1 MEGQSSNGNDIPGTS
16 YGDGTNGSHGQNK
29 APRHVPSTSKESPVV
44 ARRKITRPPRLES
57 VSESEVSSS
66 NVESPSSSSEFGIR
80 SYLHNFYEPERGM
93 RSKDDLFLGA
103 DHQSSMKN
111 NRHDSCST
119 QCWRR
124 RCSCAAHWWKAG
136 VFVGVNI
143 LILAVLALLIGYLVE
158 PKQEI
163 VDYRADVAVVDQDNA
178 AFNRKLDAAK
188 LAGLIMLC
196 VGGFIV
202 AVSLLVPSVLTSSSE
217 GTGHPGGV
225 NVDPDDHFP
234 PYMPLKT
241 TEDPMAEDGIPYTS
255 ELSNVQPERSGAE
268 SIVAGKGMVKVQA
281 S

>member
-1 MEGQSSNGNDIPGTS
+1 MEGNDESSKDSPGTS
-16 YGDGTNGSHGQNK
+16 RGDGSSGSHGPNK

-57 VSESEVSSS
+57 VSESEVSS
-66 NVESPSSSSEFGIR
+66 NVESPSSSSEWGVR

-103 DHQSSMKN
+103 DHQSSMKDS
-111 NRHDSCST
+111 RHDSCST

-124 RCSCAAHWWKAG
+124 RCACAAHWWKAG

-143 LILAVLALLIGYLVE
+143 LILAVLALLIGYLVK
-158 PKQEI
+158 PRQDI
-163 VDYRADVAVVDQDNA
+163 VDYRADVAVVDQEDA
-178 AFNRKLDAAK
+178 AFNRKLEAAK

-202 AVSLLVPSVLTSSSE
+202 AVSLLIPSVLTSASE
-217 GTGHPGGV
+217 SAGHPSGI
-225 NVDPDDHFP
+225 NIDPDDNFP
-234 PYMPLKT
+234 PYLPLKT
-241 TEDPMAEDGIPYTS
+241 TDDPMAEDGIPYTS
-255 ELSNVQPERSGAE
+255 ELSNVQPQRSGTE
-268 SIVAGKGMVKVQA
+268 SVVAGKGMIKVQA